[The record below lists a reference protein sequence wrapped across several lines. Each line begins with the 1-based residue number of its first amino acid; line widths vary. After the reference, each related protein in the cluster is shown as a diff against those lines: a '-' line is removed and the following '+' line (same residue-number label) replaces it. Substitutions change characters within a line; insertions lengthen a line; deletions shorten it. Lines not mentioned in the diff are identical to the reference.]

1 MNMMRGN
8 EIGRVGWVGCVCSA
22 LTGRGMFYGLHTR
35 ACSPG
40 YNMAPLQGDW
50 MGGVRLGVVRLG
62 GGCWGEE
69 CRVL

>member
-1 MNMMRGN
+1 MKLA
-8 EIGRVGWVGCVCSA
+8 GWGGWGVWVPP

-50 MGGVRLGVVRLG
+50 VGGVGLGVVRLG